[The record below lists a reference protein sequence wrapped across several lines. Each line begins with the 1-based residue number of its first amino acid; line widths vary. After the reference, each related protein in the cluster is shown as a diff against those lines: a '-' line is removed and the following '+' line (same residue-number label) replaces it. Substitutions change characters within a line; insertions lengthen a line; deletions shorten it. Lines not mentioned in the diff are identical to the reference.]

1 MLRPGQLRIARDRPE
16 RAPNVLTGHVHRLTF
31 QGGNMECEVHLGG
44 DLSVRLPVSPDL
56 DLEMGMPVWVEIVTL
71 EGSVFRVRDNQ
82 LIETGGRP

>member
-1 MLRPGQLRIARDRPE
+1 
-16 RAPNVLTGHVHRLTF
+16 
-31 QGGNMECEVHLGG
+31 
-44 DLSVRLPVSPDL
+44 VSPDL